1 MARSWS
7 EAGKEVITVDQKK
20 LTSEEKLDRLLEQ
33 METFRRGQAVLER
46 FERVTRKWLQRVQAA
61 KKRA

>member
-1 MARSWS
+1 MSWL
-7 EAGKEVITVDQKK
+7 EAGKEVMTMDRKK

-46 FERVTRKWLQRVQAA
+46 FERATRKWLQRAQAA

>member
-1 MARSWS
+1 MAISWL
-7 EAGKEVITVDQKK
+7 EAGKEVITVNQKK
-20 LTSEEKLDRLLEQ
+20 LTSEEKLNRLLEQ

-46 FERVTRKWLQRVQAA
+46 FERVTRQWLQQAQAA